1 MNGEFKYEVAFSFL
15 QDDEQL
21 ALEIADRIRDR
32 VSVGV
37 FVYSERQEELVGTD
51 GVDTFSR
58 IFGEESRIVVV
69 VYREGWGQTRWTRVE
84 ETAIRTRGFQ

>member
-32 VSVGV
+32 VSIGV
-37 FVYSERQEELVGTD
+37 FVYSERQDELVGTD
-51 GVDTFSR
+51 GVDSFST
-58 IFGEESRIVVV
+58 IFAEEARIVVIL
-69 VYREGWGQTRWTRVE
+69 YREGGAKRNGLV
-84 ETAIRTRGFQ
+84 

>member
-21 ALEIADRIRDR
+21 ALEIANRVRDR

-37 FVYSERQEELVGTD
+37 FLYSERQDELVGTD
-51 GVDTFSR
+51 GV
-58 IFGEESRIVVV
+58 
-69 VYREGWGQTRWTRVE
+69 
-84 ETAIRTRGFQ
+84 ETKVGDRRHGLALRRMQFALVASSKAMSLCC